1 MLNMNKK
8 HIEQRYDINQVMAHD
23 YFKDVDWNNL
33 PTYGETVSKISELET
48 FLESTG
54 KELYQKYNKVALDGT
69 L

>member
-1 MLNMNKK
+1 
-8 HIEQRYDINQVMAHD
+8 MAHD

-33 PTYGETVSKISELET
+33 PTYGETVFKITELEK

-54 KELYQKYNKVALDGT
+54 KALYKKFNKVALDGT